1 MKGVTVAAIPLLL
14 SLTLCC
20 NAFAQTGNSSVGGFV
35 QDPTGAYIP
44 GVTVTATNTQTAV
57 ATMAITNES
66 GTYTIPSLLPGTYRL
81 LAELPGFKTRVIN
94 DVQLGANTTARY
106 NFVLEVGAVN
116 ESVEVTADRTNLIT
130 ESSPTI
136 GQVLP
141 EQQVRDL
148 PLVSNNV
155 LDLMKTMPGVRG
167 GIYSNSTTFA
177 GIAASAVNTTRDGL
191 SVQEGRYAYGVGSTT
206 LINPDMVGEFR
217 VILAPVDAETGRGNG
232 QVQIIT
238 RSGTNQLR
246 GSAVWNARNS
256 ALDANT
262 WVNNKQVVRGV
273 WTPSQ
278 PNWQNE
284 HEYSVSLGG
293 PIKKNKTFFF
303 FLWDQQFE
311 RDRTQMRPVVL
322 TDCARNGIFRYWEG
336 YQNGNI
342 NTVPSGTG
350 TANPIVQSV
359 DSFGNPLRPATA
371 PNGSGPY
378 TGQLRYFSVFGPLL
392 NTPTKPDC
400 SDAQV
405 QQGAPWDSNRP
416 GMDPVGLS
424 QRYLGYMPHAN
435 IFDGGDGLNTA
446 VYQWQLSDHGTG
458 DLNTAYGTSFQADH
472 HQANLKIDHI
482 LSPRHKIAVNGS
494 YQVVPNDYIPI
505 NLPTVQWPGG
515 YLSKTLRKPRVLTVN
530 LTSTLTSSL
539 LNEARYGYRANW
551 HYVWAPWEVPDVKA
565 REVPLSL
572 MLSGYN
578 GIPIVYTP
586 ATIGS
591 ATQGGTLTTV
601 SFSCMTGC
609 AQQGNYTPLFEYA
622 DTLSWT
628 KGRHSFKG
636 GADARI
642 AYTKGYETP
651 TAPIPKAFGG
661 AGNNPNQ
668 RFANNPAMPGLVANN
683 QSIANSLLYFLS
695 GSLNNA
701 QMYYHIYDSQNPQWN
716 SFLDHTRKLTWAH
729 QNDWSLFFKDDWK
742 VHPKFTVNLGVR
754 YEFYGTPYEHRGLT
768 PTPVGGGIA
777 MLGVSGRSFDEW
789 LRPDAPVDLNRL
801 MQIELVGPNS
811 RNPSRG
817 LYRNDWNNFGP
828 AVGFSW
834 QLPWFGEGKTNIRG
848 GYQISYAKP
857 SNLAALVNGIFL
869 NPGFSNLAQ
878 SMGPLDG
885 SYFDLR
891 NLAPF
896 VPITPATAPLQP
908 IPLTKPNQAISAF
921 DWNFTTPYIQ
931 NLTLSLTRDLTR
943 NITFDVR
950 YIGTRGLK
958 LDGNWDL
965 NVPNVFYN
973 PKLFDALERTR
984 RGEDV
989 ELFDQMFLGLNL
1001 NPGVMGCDPSNP
1013 AALCGPVNGTTQ
1025 RGSQQLRLNSMFR
1038 TALANGD
1045 FATAAN
1051 TLNTFNNSGTG
1062 ATGTVNFGVAG
1073 ERGTVLKR
1081 ANMGFNVPGG
1091 NSGSNI
1097 PAAIVVPAGLFPA
1110 NWITANPQV
1119 SSANYYT
1126 NTGKSNY
1133 HSLQLQTTIRAT
1145 QGLTFQGTY
1154 VWSRAL
1160 GIIGSQPTGS
1170 LSAYTN
1176 PADRNKDY
1184 NLATNHVTHD
1194 FRANGTLA
1202 LPFGPGHL
1210 LFRNTSG
1217 WLGKTVEGWQMSF
1230 IINANTG
1237 QPANIDATYLNGST
1251 VSPTGLYANSVPDIV
1266 GPFPVKPLSNLQW
1279 KGDSGSYFGSRF
1291 AQVADPQCATVAVDL
1306 RPYCTLKA
1314 VTDANTGQIL
1324 LQNPQPGRRGTLGQ
1338 KTMELPGA
1346 WAFDAAMTKLIRITE
1361 SKSLQFRLDATNVLN
1376 HPNIGPQS
1384 SCGSTTVLCAPNL
1397 NINSTSQPFGNIQSK
1412 GLDHRQFKAQLRLN
1426 F

>member
-1 MKGVTVAAIPLLL
+1 MKRVLAAAALLFGIAV
-14 SLTLCC
+14 S
-20 NAFAQTGNSSVGGFV
+20 NNMFAQTGNSSVAGFV
-35 QDPTGAYIP
+35 QDPSGAYIP
-44 GVTVTATNTQTAV
+44 GVTITATNTQTGV
-57 ATMAITNES
+57 VTTAITNES
-66 GTYTIPSLLPGTYRL
+66 GAYNIPSLLPGIYKL
-81 LAELPGFKTRVIN
+81 SSELPGFKSRVFN

-106 NFVLEVGAVN
+106 NFTLEVGAVS
-116 ESVEVTADRTNLIT
+116 EAIEVTAERTALIA

-167 GIYSNSTTFA
+167 GIYSSATTFA
-177 GIAASAVNTTRDGL
+177 GISASAVNTTRDGL

-238 RSGTNQLR
+238 RSGTNQFR
-246 GSAVWNARNS
+246 GSAVWNVRNS

-262 WVNNKQVVRGV
+262 WVNNKQIIRGV

-284 HEYSVSLGG
+284 HEYSINVGG

-303 FLWDQQFE
+303 FLWDQQIE

-336 YQNGNI
+336 FQNGNLNAI
-342 NTVPSGTG
+342 TSSLG
-350 TANPIVQSV
+350 TANATTQSV
-359 DSFGNPLRPATA
+359 DSFGNPLRPAIN
-371 PNGSGPY
+371 PNGTGTPY

-392 NTPTKPDC
+392 NTPTRPDC
-400 SDAQV
+400 SDALV
-405 QQGAPWDSNRP
+405 QQGSPWDPLRP
-416 GMDPVGLS
+416 GLDPVGIS

-446 VYQWQLSDHGTG
+446 IHQWQFAGHGTG
-458 DLNTAYGTSFQADH
+458 DLNTAYGISFVADH
-472 HQANLKIDHI
+472 HQENLKIDHI
-482 LSPRHKIAVNGS
+482 LNARHKIAVNGS
-494 YQVVPNDYIPI
+494 YQVVPNDYIPVSG
-505 NLPTVQWPGG
+505 PTVQWPGG

-551 HYVWAPWEVPDVKA
+551 HYVWAPWEVPDVTA

-572 MLSGYN
+572 MRNGQG

-591 ATQGGTLTTV
+591 TAQGGTLTTV
-601 SFSCMTGC
+601 SFSCATGC

-628 KGRHSFKG
+628 KGRHAFKG
-636 GADARI
+636 GADIRI

-661 AGNNPNQ
+661 AGNNPNL
-668 RFANNPAMPGLVANN
+668 RFRNNADMPGLVVNN
-683 QSIANSLLYFLS
+683 ESQANSLLYFLS
-695 GSLNNA
+695 GSLDRA

-716 SFLDHTRKLTWAH
+716 SFMDHTRKLTWAH
-729 QNDWSLFFKDDWK
+729 QNDWSVFFKDDWK
-742 VHPKFTVNLGVR
+742 VHPSFTLNLGVR
-754 YEFYGTPYEHRGLT
+754 YEFYGAPYEHRGLT

-777 MLGVSGRSFDEW
+777 MLGVSGRSFDQW
-789 LRPDAPVDLNRL
+789 LRPDNPVNPNLL
-801 MQIELVGPNS
+801 MGIELVGPS
-811 RNPSRG
+811 SPNPSRG
-817 LYRNDWNNFGP
+817 LYKNDWNNIGP

-834 QLPWFGEGKTNIRG
+834 QLPWFGKGKTNIRG

-869 NPGFSNLAQ
+869 NPGFSNLSQ
-878 SMGPLDG
+878 TNGPLDG

-891 NLAPF
+891 NLGNF
-896 VPITPATAPLQP
+896 VPIPPATQPLKP

-931 NLTLSLTRDLTR
+931 NLTLSVTRDISR
-943 NITFDVR
+943 NLNLDIR

-965 NVPNVFYN
+965 NIPNVFYN
-973 PKLFDALERTR
+973 PKLFDAFERTR
-984 RGEDV
+984 RGEDDP
-989 ELFDQMFLGLNL
+989 LFDQMFLGLNL
-1001 NPGVMGCDPSNP
+1001 NPGTTGCDRSNP
-1013 AALCGPVNGTTQ
+1013 AAACGAVNGTTQ
-1025 RGSQQLRLNSMFR
+1025 HGSQQLRLSSTFR
-1038 TALANGD
+1038 TPLANGD
-1045 FATAAN
+1045 YVTVAN
-1051 TLNTFNNSGTG
+1051 LLNTFNGTG
-1062 ATGTVNFGVAG
+1062 SGAAGTVQSVAGVPIVAG
-1073 ERGTVLKR
+1073 ERGAVLKR
-1081 ANMGFNVPGG
+1081 ANVGFNVPGG
-1091 NSGSNI
+1091 NSGVNI
-1097 PAAIVVPAGLFPA
+1097 PTNIVVPAGLFPA

-1119 SSANYYT
+1119 SAANYYT

-1133 HSLQLQTTIRAT
+1133 HSLQLQSTIRAA

-1160 GIIGSQPTGS
+1160 AI
-1170 LSAYTN
+1170 SASSYTN
-1176 PADRNKDY
+1176 PADRNLDY

-1194 FRANGTLA
+1194 FRANGTYS
-1202 LPFGPGHL
+1202 LPFGPNQR

-1217 WLGKTVEGWQMSF
+1217 WLARTIEGWQTSF

-1237 QPANIDATYLNGST
+1237 QPANVNATYLNGST
-1251 VSPTGLYANSVPDIV
+1251 VSPVGLYANSVPDVV
-1266 GPFPVKPLSNLQW
+1266 GPFPVKPFGSVEWN
-1279 KGDSGSYFGSRF
+1279 GDFGNQFGSRF
-1291 AQVADPQCATVAVDL
+1291 GQIADPQCSDVAVEL
-1306 RPYCTLKA
+1306 RGYCSLKA
-1314 VTDANTGQIL
+1314 VTDKTGQIL
-1324 LQNPQPGRRGTLGQ
+1324 LQNPLPGRRGTLGQ

-1346 WAFDAAMTKLIRITE
+1346 WALDAALSKTVRVTE
-1361 SKSLQFRLDATNVLN
+1361 SKSLQFRVDATNVLN
-1376 HPNIGPQS
+1376 HPNIGS
-1384 SCGSTTVLCAPNL
+1384 NCGSATILCAPNL
-1397 NINSTSQPFGNIQSK
+1397 DLNSTTQTFGNIQSK
-1412 GLDHRQFKAQLRLN
+1412 GLQHRQFKAQLRFN